1 MLDKNLMPE
10 IRKELDEYK
19 KFAFNKNLIAMALT
33 LISAQIVQKFVTSIS
48 ESLLM
53 PVINYFVSI
62 ANTGNWRSLILCPVD
77 GMNLEIGNFC
87 ASFLEFSITMVVLYA
102 VYTKIVK
109 RFAPDVEI
117 DCKK

>member
-1 MLDKNLMPE
+1 MPE
-10 IRKELDEYK
+10 LRKELEEYK
-19 KFAFNKNLIAMALT
+19 NFAFNKNLVTMALT

-53 PVINYFVSI
+53 PIINYFVSL

-87 ASFLEFSITMVVLYA
+87 ASFLEFAITTLILYA
-102 VYTKIVK
+102 IYSKIIK
-109 RFAPDVEI
+109 KLSPDIEI
-117 DCKK
+117 NCKKG